1 MAGWVDLRT
10 ILPARVDLGAYGMR
24 IWIEQGLNPPGVC
37 TAPTDPGCR
46 AAWVHSQ
53 VSKLGR
59 QVVPMAGKSNAIT
72 VHPRTIRDL
81 GAGRRHRDPP
91 CPGLPEARV
100 MRWAGSH
107 WGIENS
113 LHWGLDTAFREDA
126 YRIHTGHHRP
136 HVDPAVGPQPAAPAT
151 TAKGGI
157 AGQRKQAGRNGGYPL
172 RDLSN
177 WYAVALAQ
185 AAFI

>member
-37 TAPTDPGCR
+37 TAPADPGCR

-72 VHPRTIRDL
+72 VHPRTLRDL
-81 GAGRRHRDPP
+81 GTGRRLRDPP

-100 MRWAGSH
+100 LRWAGS
-107 WGIENS
+107 
-113 LHWGLDTAFREDA
+113 HWGLDTAFREDA
-126 YRIHTGHHRP
+126 YRIQTGHTAHMSILRWALNRQRRRP
-136 HVDPAVGPQPAAPAT
+136 RPRAASPASASRPAGTVGIRLVLQ
-151 TAKGGI
+151 
-157 AGQRKQAGRNGGYPL
+157 
-172 RDLSN
+172 
-177 WYAVALAQ
+177 W
-185 AAFI
+185 

>member
-37 TAPTDPGCR
+37 TAPADPGCR

-59 QVVPMAGKSNAIT
+59 QVVLMAGKSNAIT

-100 MRWAGSH
+100 LRWAGSH

-126 YRIHTGHHRP
+126 YRIQTGDVAHMSILRWALNRLRRRP
-136 HVDPAVGPQPAAPAT
+136 RPRAASPPCASKPAG
-151 TAKGGI
+151 TAGI
-157 AGQRKQAGRNGGYPL
+157 RLGTC
-172 RDLSN
+172 SN
-177 WYAVALAQ
+177 WYAVALA
-185 AAFI
+185 